1 MTHMLSFSYEF
12 KVVIL
17 PFWLGMYFNSF
28 SSVPDELFVD
38 VMVRRFCLSFVFK
51 APVVTIPTCTKEA
64 TSSSKVA
71 TLPETA
77 LDPVNSLSL
86 PFWK

>member
-1 MTHMLSFSYEF
+1 MLSFSHEF

-17 PFWLGMYFNSF
+17 SLWLGMHFDSYF
-28 SSVPDELFVD
+28 SVPDKLFVD

-64 TSSSKVA
+64 MSSSKVA

-77 LDPVNSLSL
+77 LDPFNSLSL